1 MTRFIKALL
10 VPMFAWILCLNPTP
24 LNANPYHDPELI
36 PLDSK
41 SLSEWAKSF
50 QAKPVSNSKHR
61 AGDADV
67 IRIDLDWVQSS
78 DSFTVSSIMRE
89 SSGTEY
95 LQLKSLKAPAY
106 GSYIGILEDAA
117 GKKRY
122 SSIGTGQQFRKL
134 SRGLSFRF
142 PTVKLPAKFTLVAED
157 PTTGEMNENLTVPI
171 KDGDLQPI
179 KIQEGLDVRL
189 IKSASSSPTIRVVT
203 YAEGFQE
210 TRREKFFESAKKV
223 AASFMDSNL
232 PTYTNMEIKAV
243 FAPSKENL
251 GKPRNLGIPV
261 PERDSF
267 LGLYYP
273 YWDNF
278 GRWYHVVYP
287 TRYQKYRN
295 ALAQVPYDY
304 PIAVVDSNEYW
315 GVGNYM
321 EITAI
326 PSDSSSFRYLL
337 LHEFGHF
344 LGLNEE
350 YEGGGRTELEFA
362 PGILEPW
369 SQNITFKP
377 AREFLKWAALVQP
390 QIPLPTPRSTWRD
403 SQNGPIG
410 AYQGGYGDS
419 APGKSYKPGY
429 ACIMER
435 HSQYCAIC
443 RQGIMDEF
451 LGAISL

>member
-1 MTRFIKALL
+1 MHRFIKALL
-10 VPMFAWILCLNPTP
+10 LLIFVGTLCLKPIT
-24 LNANPYHDPELI
+24 LHANPYHDPELI
-36 PLDSK
+36 PLDSI
-41 SLSEWAKSF
+41 SLSGLAKSF
-50 QAKPVSNSKHR
+50 QARPVSISKQR
-61 AGDADV
+61 AGNADV

-78 DSFTVSSIMRE
+78 DSFAVNTIMRE

-95 LQLKSLKAPAY
+95 LQLKSLKAPLQ
-106 GSYIGILEDAA
+106 GSYIGILEDAT
-117 GKKRY
+117 GHRRY

-134 SRGLSFRF
+134 TRGLSFRF

-171 KDGDLQPI
+171 KDEDLESI

-210 TRREKFFESAKKV
+210 TRREKFFEAARKV
-223 AASFMDSNL
+223 AASFMESNL
-232 PTYTNMEIKAV
+232 PTYANMEIKAV
-243 FAPSKENL
+243 FTPSKESL

-273 YWDNF
+273 YWNNF

-369 SQNITFKP
+369 SQNITFRP
-377 AREFLKWAALVQP
+377 AREFLKWVALVQP
-390 QIPLPTPRSTWRD
+390 NTPLPTPRSTWRD
-403 SQNGPIG
+403 NQKGPIG

-435 HSQYCAIC
+435 HSQYCPVC

-451 LGAISL
+451 LRAITF